1 MKKLMI
7 LLLYTCILTL
17 QGVCNNTEI
26 VTKWLET
33 QNTLAHQISS
43 LGEAKGSEFLLE
55 SKSLTDAE
63 SAVNFSKKY
72 FGDEGSK
79 IFIYN
84 VDEFIKASVMIKENV
99 TLEEFS
105 SIMMKVVVTADEPPM
120 AACKDQAGYKK
131 CLYHV
136 ENSWMQSVY
145 DITAA
150 NIANSAGA
158 LGAAGTTFGY
168 LLGDTPGAVTGGII
182 GATLG
187 FSIGLF
193 KSLGDYYDNKVEQSL
208 NCYEVFC
215 EGKTSQGATNG
226 GTGGPPGGW
235 PKIPYTPQ

>member
-1 MKKLMI
+1 MKKIMI
-7 LLLYTCILTL
+7 LLLFTSILTL
-17 QGVCNNTEI
+17 QGVCSNTQI

-43 LGEAKGSEFLLE
+43 LGEVKASEFLLE

-99 TLEEFS
+99 SLEEFS

-136 ENSWMQSVY
+136 ENSWMNSAY
-145 DITAA
+145 NITTA

-158 LGAAGTTFGY
+158 WGAIGTTAGYIAGNLPGAGTGGVVGVIFG
-168 LLGDTPGAVTGGII
+168 T
-182 GATLG
+182 
-187 FSIGLF
+187 SIGLF
-193 KSLGDYYDNKVEQSL
+193 KSLGDYYDNKVEQSE
-208 NCYEVFC
+208 NCFEVYC
-215 EGKTSQGATNG
+215 EGKTSKGATNG
-226 GTGGPPGGW
+226 GTGGPSGGW